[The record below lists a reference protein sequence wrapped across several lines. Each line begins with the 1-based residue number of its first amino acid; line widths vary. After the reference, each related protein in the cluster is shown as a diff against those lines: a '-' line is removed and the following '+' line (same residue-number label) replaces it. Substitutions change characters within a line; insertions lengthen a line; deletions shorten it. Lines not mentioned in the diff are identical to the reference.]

1 MEKEVALTA
10 VEIWGWNGR
19 LGARV
24 AIFSSSL
31 LSHEGKFVFVDY
43 VVNENQWIWSW
54 LMWVTSEAFLYF
66 PCSLMCLMKSSRGS
80 TDWSA
85 NGNLISFGSTFSD
98 STSIYFTVPE
108 TRRLLTKC
116 RAKKKRS
123 LNKCHPLGG
132 EKIVFQSWFHER
144 WRNL

>member
-1 MEKEVALTA
+1 MGALGDMDVNCNLSGNSA
-10 VEIWGWNGR
+10 QHSWRKKLHWLQWKYGAEMAGWAHALQFSLR
-19 LGARV
+19 LD
-24 AIFSSSL
+24 L

-116 RAKKKRS
+116 RAKKKD
-123 LNKCHPLGG
+123 H
-132 EKIVFQSWFHER
+132 
-144 WRNL
+144 